1 MSRNLGEITADGLAA
16 LNRIFDPFILETQV
30 YVDRIVAAGQ
40 DPARYLFVE
49 TNEVVDF
56 TKILAER
63 KAAKQKAVDKFMAGL
78 PSDTEGPVS
87 AEQEANIVKALI
99 LFAKIFLKDGVRITI
114 GDFNWDSSRP
124 LDGVITSIR
133 DAALDA
139 AGLGE
144 NNEFRR
150 FLVDPVQ
157 FGRDMGGVITEEH
170 ERALQNAR
178 REFARAV
185 GNGGREAGQALENA
199 RREAER
205 VVNDVSRAAARGL
218 PRVRIRKPRWL

>member
-1 MSRNLGEITADGLAA
+1 MSRSLGEITADGLASIDK
-16 LNRIFDPFILETQV
+16 IFDPLILEIQV

-49 TNEVVDF
+49 TDEIVDF
-56 TKILAER
+56 SKILAER
-63 KAAKQKAVDKFMAGL
+63 KAAKQKAVDEFMASL
-78 PSDTEGPVS
+78 PSDTQGPVP
-87 AEQEANIVKALI
+87 AEEESNIVKALI
-99 LFAKIFLKDGVRITI
+99 LVAKSVLKDGVRITI
-114 GDFNWDSSRP
+114 GDFHWDSSRP
-124 LDGVITSIR
+124 LDGVITSMR

-157 FGRDMGGVITEEH
+157 FGRQMGDVITEES
-170 ERALQNAR
+170 ERALQNAS
-178 REFARAV
+178 
-185 GNGGREAGQALENA
+185 REATRAARNVERETRQAVENA

-205 VVNDVSRAAARGL
+205 AVGDIGRAVGRRL